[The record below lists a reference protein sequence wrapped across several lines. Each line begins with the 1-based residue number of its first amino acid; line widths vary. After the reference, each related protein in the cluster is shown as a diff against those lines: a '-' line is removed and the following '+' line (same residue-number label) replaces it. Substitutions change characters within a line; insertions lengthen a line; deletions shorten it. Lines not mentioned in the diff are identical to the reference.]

1 MLINSHYLPFLN
13 FISLMLLSKES
24 AIRLLRCFCGCTAL
38 TEGEVQRIYQLS
50 VQATLIDRQAVQI
63 FRTYLALYRSG
74 DKSLAEQYL
83 DVYEQ
88 CNVLL
93 LQRDEKILT
102 LDELDELSELGLPYY
117 LECDLRDQIRT
128 GETDNITRCLL
139 RIQGECR
146 NEIEISQEYKSY
158 KDAILS
164 KLRQRNT

>member
-1 MLINSHYLPFLN
+1 MLI
-13 FISLMLLSKES
+13 ILLLKDL

-63 FRTYLALYRSG
+63 FRAYLALHRSG

-88 CNVLL
+88 CNALL
-93 LQRDEKILT
+93 LQQGERTIT
-102 LDELDELSELGLPYY
+102 LDELDELSDLGLPYF
-117 LECDLRDQIRT
+117 LESDLRDQIRT
-128 GETDNITRCLL
+128 GEADNITRCLL

-146 NEIEISQEYKSY
+146 NEIEVSQEYKLY
-158 KDAILS
+158 KDAILN
-164 KLRQRNT
+164 KLRQRNV